1 MEYNSCSKCNAE
13 FLVEEGVWCNTCG
26 CSYCKECA
34 VVGLPKNY
42 ELPVYFMEQD
52 WEDWEGDRGFVT
64 DECANC
70 YMDWIGEDEEMSED
84 KYTREDALNLD

>member
-1 MEYNSCSKCNAE
+1 MLSCDKCNKEYPADE
-13 FLVEEGVWCNTCG
+13 NVWCNTCG
-26 CSYCKECA
+26 RSYCKECA

-52 WEDWEGDRGFVT
+52 EEDWTGDRGFVA

-70 YMDWIGEDEEMSED
+70 YMDWIGEDEEISED
-84 KYTREDALNLD
+84 KYTKEDALNLD